1 LLERELPGQKAA
13 QRADAVAQPDAKPIS
28 NANPDSH
35 PDSDSVAVALSV
47 AQPFT
52 LAQSIAEH
60 MTRRS
65 TLYLLRHAKSSWADE
80 SVPDLQRPLA
90 PRGRR
95 AAQQL
100 ARYLRDHRIAPE
112 VVLCSP
118 ALRTLQ
124 TLELIQPGL
133 GAHAEVLIEDDLYG
147 AGEDQLLARLRSVPD
162 DVGSV
167 LLIGH
172 NPGIQDLAVL
182 LVGGGA
188 DRDQLRAKFPTAALA
203 TIGVA
208 RGWARLGPG
217 EAKLVAFRVPR
228 GRP

>member
-1 LLERELPGQKAA
+1 MLERKLPGHKAA
-13 QRADAVAQPDAKPIS
+13 QRADAVAQPDAFAKPIS
-28 NANPDSH
+28 IAKPHSH
-35 PDSDSVAVALSV
+35 PVAVALCTD
-47 AQPFT
+47 AQSFT
-52 LAQSIAEH
+52 LAQSDAN

-80 SVPDLQRPLA
+80 SLPDLERPLA

-100 ARYLRDHRIAPE
+100 AQHLRGHPIAPE

-118 ALRTLQ
+118 ALRTRQ
-124 TLELIQPGL
+124 TLELIQPSL
-133 GAHAEVLIEDDLYG
+133 GVPAEVLIEDDLYG
-147 AGEDQLLARLRSVPD
+147 AGEDQLLARLRSLPG
-162 DVGSV
+162 DVSGV

-172 NPGIQDLAVL
+172 NPGIQDLAVF

-188 DRDQLRAKFPTAALA
+188 DRDQLRAKFPTAGLA
-203 TIGVA
+203 TIEVPG
-208 RGWARLGPG
+208 GWAKLGPG
-217 EAKLVAFRVPR
+217 KAKLVAYRVPR

>member
-1 LLERELPGQKAA
+1 MLERELPGQKAA
-13 QRADAVAQPDAKPIS
+13 QRADAVAQPDAHAKPIS
-28 NANPDSH
+28 DAKPDSH
-35 PDSDSVAVALSV
+35 PDSDAVAV

-52 LAQSIAEH
+52 LAKSIAEH

-80 SVPDLQRPLA
+80 SVPDLERPLA

-100 ARYLRDHRIAPE
+100 AQHLRDHRIAPE

-118 ALRTLQ
+118 ALRTRQ
-124 TLELIQPGL
+124 TLELIQSGL

-147 AGEDQLLARLRSVPD
+147 AGEDQLLARLGSVPD
-162 DVGSV
+162 HVGSV

-203 TIGVA
+203 TIEVA
-208 RGWARLGPG
+208 GGWDKLGPG
-217 EAKLVAFRVPR
+217 KAKLVAFRVPR
-228 GRP
+228 GRS

>member
-1 LLERELPGQKAA
+1 
-13 QRADAVAQPDAKPIS
+13 
-28 NANPDSH
+28 
-35 PDSDSVAVALSV
+35 
-47 AQPFT
+47 
-52 LAQSIAEH
+52 

-100 ARYLRDHRIAPE
+100 AQHLRDHRIAPE

-118 ALRTLQ
+118 ALRTRQ

-133 GAHAEVLIEDDLYG
+133 GAQAEVLIEDDLYG
-147 AGEDQLLARLRSVPD
+147 AGEDQLLARLRSLPD
-162 DVGSV
+162 DVSSV

-208 RGWARLGPG
+208 RGWAELGPG
-217 EAKLVAFRVPR
+217 KAKLVAFRVPR